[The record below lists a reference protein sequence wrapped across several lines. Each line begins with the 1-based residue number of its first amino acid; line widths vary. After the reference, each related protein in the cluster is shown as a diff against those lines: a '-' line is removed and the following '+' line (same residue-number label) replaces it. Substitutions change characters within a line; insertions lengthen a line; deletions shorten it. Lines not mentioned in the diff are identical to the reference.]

1 MIMSGLEYT
10 EQAPFHTVYL
20 HGLIRDE
27 HGRKMSKT
35 SGIVIDPL
43 EVMDEYGTDA
53 LRFTL
58 LTGSAPGN
66 DMNLS
71 MERIAANRNFCN
83 KIWNATRF
91 VANNTGTAFE
101 SGAGTWNL
109 SGLAL
114 PDRWIVSR
122 HNRLVTDVTRLMNEY
137 NFGEAGRQLYDF
149 FWSEFADWYIEI
161 AKIRLYGA
169 DARAQA
175 TARRVLVYVLEHALR
190 LLHPFIPFVTEAAWQ
205 HLPHEGESLMMAN
218 WPHERHTGIDEEA
231 EAQMALLIEIIRTI
245 RNIRSEYGV
254 EPAKKIS
261 AYIAAGAHT
270 DLITKHQ
277 EILVALARLERDEL
291 HISQSLAEKP
301 AQTVAQVISG
311 GIEIYLPLAGM
322 IDLDAERERL
332 RKEVAQVEKRIA
344 SGKVK
349 LNNPNFIE
357 KAPAAIVQ
365 KEREQLA
372 DLELQA
378 AKIWERLQQ
387 LG

>member
-1 MIMSGLEYT
+1 
-10 EQAPFHTVYL
+10 
-20 HGLIRDE
+20 
-27 HGRKMSKT
+27 
-35 SGIVIDPL
+35 
-43 EVMDEYGTDA
+43 
-53 LRFTL
+53 
-58 LTGSAPGN
+58 
-66 DMNLS
+66 
-71 MERIAANRNFCN
+71 
-83 KIWNATRF
+83 
-91 VANNTGTAFE
+91 
-101 SGAGTWNL
+101 
-109 SGLAL
+109 
-114 PDRWIVSR
+114 
-122 HNRLVTDVTRLMNEY
+122 
-137 NFGEAGRQLYDF
+137 
-149 FWSEFADWYIEI
+149 
-161 AKIRLYGA
+161 
-169 DARAQA
+169 
-175 TARRVLVYVLEHALR
+175 
-190 LLHPFIPFVTEAAWQ
+190 
-205 HLPHEGESLMMAN
+205 MMAN

-261 AYIAAGAHT
+261 AYIAAGTHT

-277 EILVALARLERDEL
+277 EILVALARLEKDEL

-378 AKIWERLQQ
+378 AKIWERLKQ